1 MAPTDEEVE
10 QSIKRIRRGCF
21 GSAVIF
27 MALTVLFVSATGNL
41 AFLLLLLVSAA
52 LMLLSRLVR

>member
-10 QSIKRIRRGCF
+10 QSVKRIRRGCF

-27 MALTVLFVSATGNL
+27 MALTLLFVSATGNL

-52 LMLLSRLVR
+52 LMLLSRLVK